1 MSKSIVT
8 DYSEICFFCGRQ
20 AEGEH
25 HLIFGTAG
33 RELSEKDGLKVP
45 VCNNCHNMGEPLKRV
60 HDNPMA
66 EKLSKMLGQAI
77 YEAKIG
83 TREQFRFEGLEIT
96 LNGIMAEIFREGIFR
111 MSEAVKETRKRLEDE
126 EDAGTLTE
134 AGYEQLGAI
143 RQHDLN
149 PQSDFTYYVNCL
161 DTHLHCDSSKK
172 KVYEE
177 MFEQEMQDLS
187 DYTGFNIEG

>member
-1 MSKSIVT
+1 VRNDLIRAVL
-8 DYSEICFFCGRQ
+8 DCGVDD
-20 AEGEH
+20 
-25 HLIFGTAG
+25 
-33 RELSEKDGLKVP
+33 LSMLDDSGADMFKV
-45 VCNNCHNMGEPLKRV
+45 V
-60 HDNPMA
+60 
-66 EKLSKMLGQAI
+66 
-77 YEAKIG
+77 
-83 TREQFRFEGLEIT
+83 EQMRFEGLEIT